1 MTSKRAQ
8 SWGTAEAAGLSGD
21 TVAEQ
26 QELEPGPRPAS
37 ALCPPR

>member
-1 MTSKRAQ
+1 MTSKCAE
-8 SWGTAEAAGLSGD
+8 SWTAEVAVLSRE

-37 ALCPPR
+37 ALCIPG